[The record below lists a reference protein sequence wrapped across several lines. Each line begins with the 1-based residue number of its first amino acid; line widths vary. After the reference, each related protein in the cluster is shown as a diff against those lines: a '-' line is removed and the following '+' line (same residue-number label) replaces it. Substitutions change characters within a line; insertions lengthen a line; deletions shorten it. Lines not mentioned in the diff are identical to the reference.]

1 MSIFE
6 KSGELMIIGVG
17 TDISEISRVEKA
29 CEKQNFIEKCYTDK
43 EIEFIGSRAE
53 SLAGN
58 FAVKEAVSKALGTGF
73 RGFALRDI
81 ECLRDE
87 LGKPYVVL
95 HGGALERFES
105 IGGNKILVSISHS
118 KSDAIAFVVIE
129 G

>member
-1 MSIFE
+1 MSIYE
-6 KSGELMIIGVG
+6 KSGELMIIGIG
-17 TDISEISRVEKA
+17 TDIIEISRVEKA
-29 CEKQNFIEKCYTDK
+29 CDNPKFIEKCYTEK
-43 EIEFIGSRAE
+43 EIAFIGSRTE

-81 ECLRDE
+81 ECLRDK

-105 IGGNKILVSISHS
+105 IGGKNILVSISHS
-118 KSDAIAFVVIE
+118 KSDAIAFVIIE

>member
-1 MSIFE
+1 MSIFI
-6 KSGELMIIGVG
+6 KLGELMIIGIG
-17 TDISEISRVEKA
+17 TDIIEISRVEKA
-29 CEKQNFIEKCYTDK
+29 CGKQRFIEKCYSEK
-43 EIEFIGSRAE
+43 EIEFFGSRSE

-73 RGFALRDI
+73 RGFGLRDV

-95 HGGALERFES
+95 YGGALERFES
-105 IGGNKILVSISHS
+105 IGGKKILVSISHS
-118 KSDAIAFVVIE
+118 KEDAVAFVIIE

>member
-1 MSIFE
+1 
-6 KSGELMIIGVG
+6 MIIGIG
-17 TDISEISRVEKA
+17 TDIIEISRVKKA
-29 CEKQNFIEKCYTDK
+29 CEKQRFKEKCYTEN
-43 EIEFIGSRAE
+43 EIVCIGSRTE

-73 RGFALRDI
+73 RGFCLRDV

-95 HGGALERFES
+95 HGGALERFEN
-105 IGGNKILVSISHS
+105 IGGKNILVSISHS
-118 KSDAIAFVVIE
+118 KSDAIAFVIIE